1 MWIHRSNSHTLTNG
15 PGEKSRARRRNAEEQ
30 ERLEDDKRRAKEATK
45 VRWQKPKSR
54 ISTKRRIKFLNLVP
68 SLFLDQKQQAT
79 GTRTATSNEMGTGG
93 GAGRG
98 RVGGG
103 GQNKK
108 KTTAATKP
116 GTHMHWKQM

>member
-1 MWIHRSNSHTLTNG
+1 MA
-15 PGEKSRARRRNAEEQ
+15 ARGTRGVEQ
-30 ERLEDDKRRAKEATK
+30 ERKAKEATK

-68 SLFLDQKQQAT
+68 SLFLDQKQKAT
-79 GTRTATSNEMGTGG
+79 GTRRATSNEMGTGG

-103 GQNKK
+103 RQKQMEKK
-108 KTTAATKP
+108 KTTAIMRGAQRYTEKKVL
-116 GTHMHWKQM
+116 HNIVD